1 MPSGVVLVIE
11 DEEYVADLLATA
23 IREAGYEVIFCA
35 TAEAGLSTAC
45 TLEPECIVC
54 DIGLPDHDGYWVA
67 RNVRTQPSRV
77 SVTPFLFLSALDD
90 QQSRLEG
97 FHVGADVYM
106 TKPFRVSEVVAQ
118 IGALVQMASRLRQRR
133 DSLMSIPASVD
144 QTAIEGDLSQMSIAT
159 VLTVL
164 EMERRSG
171 VFEVTSKKRR
181 AQLDIAEGCIVQG
194 TVGGTRVSA
203 LAALRTM
210 LGWKVGR
217 FAFIPGSRPVPSER
231 KSIAAYLLE
240 ATRLEDES
248 TRVELE
254 IPPSRRRPE
263 PRFATTALG
272 GPSSLLED
280 VAPPSSRAPLS
291 SHAAI
296 EERLRLG
303 PGVTPRKGPDSAVS
317 ISAAP
322 PAPPAPPSLELNFEL
337 EPAPAGTP
345 PTLRSLARMA
355 KPPSSRRGAESEPP
369 TLPRG
374 QGRASASRPPSRRP
388 AVPPPS
394 TSGEGEDEDED
405 ELEWAEMDAHPHATL
420 APPTTQ
426 RASLH
431 APPRTSAVPQ
441 PPRPAPPRPPR
452 PDSKKR

>member
-280 VAPPSSRAPLS
+280 VAPPSSRAPRLNDS
-291 SHAAI
+291 AAV

-303 PGVTPRKGPDSAVS
+303 PGVTPRKGPDGAVS
-317 ISAAP
+317 ISDVP
-322 PAPPAPPSLELNFEL
+322 HVPHVPHGPPSLELSFEL

-369 TLPRG
+369 TVPRG
-374 QGRASASRPPSRRP
+374 QGRTLASRPPSRRP
-388 AVPPPS
+388 AAPS
-394 TSGEGEDEDED
+394 PSGEGED
-405 ELEWAEMDAHPHATL
+405 ELEWAEMDALRHATL
-420 APPTTQ
+420 VPPATQ

-431 APPRTSAVPQ
+431 APPRASAVPQ
-441 PPRPAPPRPPR
+441 PPRPVPPRPPR

>member
-144 QTAIEGDLSQMSIAT
+144 QTAIEGDLSHMSIAT

-217 FAFIPGSRPVPSER
+217 FAFIAGSRPVPSER

-280 VAPPSSRAPLS
+280 VAPPSSRAPRLNDS
-291 SHAAI
+291 AAI

-317 ISAAP
+317 ISGTP
-322 PAPPAPPSLELNFEL
+322 HAPPSLELNFEL

-374 QGRASASRPPSRRP
+374 QGRTSASRRP

-394 TSGEGEDEDED
+394 PSGEGDD

-420 APPTTQ
+420 APPATQ

-431 APPRTSAVPQ
+431 ASPRASAVPQ
-441 PPRPAPPRPPR
+441 PPRPVPPRPPR

>member
-11 DEEYVADLLATA
+11 DEEYVADLLASA
-23 IREAGYEVIFCA
+23 IREAGYEVIFCS

-106 TKPFRVSEVVAQ
+106 TKPFRVGEVVAQ
-118 IGALVQMASRLRQRR
+118 IDALVQMASRLRQRR
-133 DSLMSIPASVD
+133 DSLMSIPAAVD

-254 IPPSRRRPE
+254 LPPSRRRAE
-263 PRFATTALG
+263 PRTGTTALG
-272 GPSSLLED
+272 GPSSILDD
-280 VAPPSSRAPLS
+280 VAPPSSRAPL
-291 SHAAI
+291 

-303 PGVTPRKGPDSAVS
+303 PASVAPRRASDGAIAIADVPRV
-317 ISAAP
+317 
-322 PAPPAPPSLELNFEL
+322 PPSLELSFDL
-337 EPAPAGTP
+337 EAAPPVTP

-355 KPPSSRRGAESEPP
+355 QPPSSRRGPERGPESEPP
-369 TLPRG
+369 TVPRG
-374 QGRASASRPPSRRP
+374 QGRTASRPPSGRATAPP
-388 AVPPPS
+388 ASP
-394 TSGEGEDEDED
+394 GREGQPES
-405 ELEWAEMDAHPHATL
+405 AEEGAGSRGTL
-420 APPTTQ
+420 APPAT
-426 RASLH
+426 RPAS
-431 APPRTSAVPQ
+431 AESAPRTSGLPQ
-441 PPRPAPPRPPR
+441 SPRPVPPRPPR
-452 PDSKKR
+452 PDTKKR

>member
-1 MPSGVVLVIE
+1 MPSGVVLVVE

-23 IREAGYEVIFCA
+23 IREAGYEVIFCS

-254 IPPSRRRPE
+254 LPASRRRQE
-263 PRFATTALG
+263 PRTGTTALG
-272 GPSSLLED
+272 GPSSILDD
-280 VAPPSSRAPLS
+280 VAPPSSRAPIL
-291 SHAAI
+291 
-296 EERLRLG
+296 EERLRVG
-303 PGVTPRKGPDSAVS
+303 PA
-317 ISAAP
+317 SAAP
-322 PAPPAPPSLELNFEL
+322 RRASDGAVAIADVSHAPPSLELSFEL
-337 EPAPAGTP
+337 EAAAPVAP
-345 PTLRSLARMA
+345 PTLRSLARGT
-355 KPPSSRRGAESEPP
+355 KPPSSRRGPERGPESEPP
-369 TLPRG
+369 TVPRG
-374 QGRASASRPPSRRP
+374 QGRTSASRPPSGR
-388 AVPPPS
+388 ATTPP
-394 TSGEGEDEDED
+394 TSPGREEQPEPEIEEGT
-405 ELEWAEMDAHPHATL
+405 ASRGTV
-420 APPTTQ
+420 APPTA
-426 RASLH
+426 RPASLD
-431 APPRTSAVPQ
+431 AAPRTSGVPQ
-441 PPRPAPPRPPR
+441 PPRPVPPRPPR
-452 PDSKKR
+452 PDTKKR

>member
-23 IREAGYEVIFCA
+23 IREAGYEVIFCS

-106 TKPFRVSEVVAQ
+106 TKPFRVGEVVAQ

-210 LGWKVGR
+210 LSWKVGR

-254 IPPSRRRPE
+254 LPPSRRRTE
-263 PRFATTALG
+263 PRIGTTALG
-272 GPSSLLED
+272 GPSSILDD
-280 VAPPSSRAPLS
+280 VAPPSSRAPL
-291 SHAAI
+291 
-296 EERLRLG
+296 EERLRFG
-303 PGVTPRKGPDSAVS
+303 PGVASRRASDGAVAISDVPHGPHG
-317 ISAAP
+317 P
-322 PAPPAPPSLELNFEL
+322 HGPPSLELSFEL
-337 EPAPAGTP
+337 EAAPPVTP

-355 KPPSSRRGAESEPP
+355 KPPSSRRGPESEPP
-369 TLPRG
+369 TMPRG
-374 QGRASASRPPSRRP
+374 QGQTSASPSRPPSGRATAPP
-388 AVPPPS
+388 ASPGREGQPEMAQTEAPS
-394 TSGEGEDEDED
+394 RG
-405 ELEWAEMDAHPHATL
+405 TL
-420 APPTTQ
+420 APPAT
-426 RASLH
+426 RPAS
-431 APPRTSAVPQ
+431 ADAGQRTSAAPQ
-441 PPRPAPPRPPR
+441 PPRPVPPRPPR
-452 PDSKKR
+452 PETKKR

>member
-23 IREAGYEVIFCA
+23 IREAGYEVIFCS

-194 TVGGTRVSA
+194 TVGGTHVSA

-217 FAFIPGSRPVPSER
+217 FAFIPGDRPVPPER

-254 IPPSRRRPE
+254 LSPSRRRQE
-263 PRFATTALG
+263 PRTGTAALG
-272 GPSSLLED
+272 GPSSILD
-280 VAPPSSRAPLS
+280 DMAPPSSRAPLL
-291 SHAAI
+291 
-296 EERLRLG
+296 EERLRVG
-303 PGVTPRKGPDSAVS
+303 PA
-317 ISAAP
+317 SAAP
-322 PAPPAPPSLELNFEL
+322 RRAGDGAVAISEAPPSLELSFEL
-337 EPAPAGTP
+337 EAAPAVAP
-345 PTLRSLARMA
+345 PTLRSLARGT
-355 KPPSSRRGAESEPP
+355 KPPSSRRGTESEPP
-369 TLPRG
+369 TVPRG
-374 QGRASASRPPSRRP
+374 QGRTSASRPPSGRATTAPASPGREREEEPEIAEGAASSHGAITPSTARP
-388 AVPPPS
+388 AS
-394 TSGEGEDEDED
+394 
-405 ELEWAEMDAHPHATL
+405 LDAA
-420 APPTTQ
+420 
-426 RASLH
+426 
-431 APPRTSAVPQ
+431 PRTSGLPQ
-441 PPRPAPPRPPR
+441 PPPRPPR
-452 PDSKKR
+452 PDTKKR

>member
-23 IREAGYEVIFCA
+23 IREAGYEIIYCA

-54 DIGLPDHDGYWVA
+54 DVGLPDHDGYWVA

-106 TKPFRVSEVVAQ
+106 TKPFRVGDVVAQ

-171 VFEVTSKKRR
+171 VFEVSSKKRR

-203 LAALRTM
+203 LGALRTM
-210 LGWKVGR
+210 LAWKVGR
-217 FAFIPGSRPVPSER
+217 FAFIPGSHPVPSER

-248 TRVELE
+248 TRVDLQL
-254 IPPSRRRPE
+254 PPSRRRPE
-263 PRFATTALG
+263 PRIATTALG
-272 GPSSLLED
+272 GPSSLLDD
-280 VAPPSSRAPLS
+280 VAPPSSRAPL
-291 SHAAI
+291 
-296 EERLRLG
+296 EERLRRG
-303 PGVTPRKGPDSAVS
+303 PGATPRKAADSVLTISDVPPS
-317 ISAAP
+317 IELSFELEAAP
-322 PAPPAPPSLELNFEL
+322 PGA
-337 EPAPAGTP
+337 P

-355 KPPSSRRGAESEPP
+355 AQPPSSRRGAAESEPP
-369 TLPRG
+369 TVPRG
-374 QGRASASRPPSRRP
+374 KSWPSPSRPPSRRP
-388 AVPPPS
+388 TESPPS
-394 TSGEGEDEDED
+394 PGRAGEGQRAVEKGD
-405 ELEWAEMDAHPHATL
+405 LSRGTL
-420 APPTTQ
+420 APS
-426 RASLH
+426 ASQP
-431 APPRTSAVPQ
+431 ASDEGPSRTSPVPQ
-441 PPRPAPPRPPR
+441 RPVPARPPR
-452 PDSKKR
+452 PDAKKR

>member
-23 IREAGYEVIFCA
+23 IREEGYEVILCD
-35 TAEAGLSTAC
+35 TAEAGLQAAC
-45 TLEPECIVC
+45 SLEPECIVC

-67 RNVRTQPSRV
+67 RNVRTHPSRV

-106 TKPFRVSEVVAQ
+106 TKPFRASEVVAQ

-133 DSLMSIPASVD
+133 DSLLSIPTAAD

-171 VFEVTSKKRR
+171 MFEVTSKKRR
-181 AQLDIAEGCIVQG
+181 AQLDIAEGCILQG

-217 FAFIPGSRPVPSER
+217 FAFTPGTRPQPAER

-248 TRVELE
+248 TRVELPM
-254 IPPSRRRPE
+254 PPTRRRPE
-263 PRFATTALG
+263 PRIATTALG
-272 GPSSLLED
+272 GPSSIPD
-280 VAPPSSRAPLS
+280 DIAPPSSRAPP
-291 SHAAI
+291 
-296 EERLRLG
+296 EGRLRRG
-303 PGVTPRKGPDSAVS
+303 GGATSRKGTEARVS
-317 ISAAP
+317 ISNTP
-322 PAPPAPPSLELNFEL
+322 PSAPPSLELNLEFESS
-337 EPAPAGTP
+337 PPSSTAGTP
-345 PTLRSLARMA
+345 PTLRSLARMT
-355 KPPSSRRGAESEPP
+355 KPPSSRSGAGAESEPP
-369 TLPRG
+369 TVPRG
-374 QGRASASRPPSRRP
+374 QGRTAASRPPGRRQSAQPPAAPSREREEGP
-388 AVPPPS
+388 AERSVRS
-394 TSGEGEDEDED
+394 RGTI
-405 ELEWAEMDAHPHATL
+405 
-420 APPTTQ
+420 APPATQ
-426 RASLH
+426 PASRD
-431 APPRTSAVPQ
+431 AAPRTSPVPQ
-441 PPRPAPPRPPR
+441 APRPVPARPPR

>member
-280 VAPPSSRAPLS
+280 VAPPSSRAPRS
-291 SHAAI
+291 NDSAAI

-303 PGVTPRKGPDSAVS
+303 PGVTPRKGPDGAVS
-317 ISAAP
+317 ISD
-322 PAPPAPPSLELNFEL
+322 APPSLELNFEL

-374 QGRASASRPPSRRP
+374 QGRTSPSRPPSRRP
-388 AVPPPS
+388 AVPPSPS
-394 TSGEGEDEDED
+394 GEDERVD

-420 APPTTQ
+420 APPATQ

-431 APPRTSAVPQ
+431 APPRASAVPQ
-441 PPRPAPPRPPR
+441 PPRPVPPRPPR

>member
-23 IREAGYEVIFCA
+23 IREEGYEVILCD
-35 TAEAGLSTAC
+35 TAEAGLQTAC
-45 TLEPECIVC
+45 SLEPECIVC

-67 RNVRTQPSRV
+67 RNVRTHPSRV

-106 TKPFRVSEVVAQ
+106 TKPFRASEVVAQ

-133 DSLMSIPASVD
+133 DSLLSIPTAAD

-181 AQLDIAEGCIVQG
+181 AQLDIAEGCILQG

-217 FAFIPGSRPVPSER
+217 FAFTPGARPAPAER

-248 TRVELE
+248 TRVELP
-254 IPPSRRRPE
+254 IPPTRRRPE
-263 PRFATTALG
+263 PRIATTALG
-272 GPSSLLED
+272 GPSSIPD
-280 VAPPSSRAPLS
+280 DIAPPSSRAPLEGRMRRGGG
-291 SHAAI
+291 AAS
-296 EERLRLG
+296 
-303 PGVTPRKGPDSAVS
+303 RKGAEARVS
-317 ISAAP
+317 ISN
-322 PAPPAPPSLELNFEL
+322 APPSLELNLEFESS
-337 EPAPAGTP
+337 PPSSTSGTP
-345 PTLRSLARMA
+345 PTLRSLARMT
-355 KPPSSRRGAESEPP
+355 KPPSSRNGAESEPP
-369 TLPRG
+369 TVPRG
-374 QGRASASRPPSRRP
+374 QGKSSGSRPPGRRQSAQPPAAGPGRDEGQAERSVRSRG
-388 AVPPPS
+388 
-394 TSGEGEDEDED
+394 T
-405 ELEWAEMDAHPHATL
+405 M
-420 APPTTQ
+420 APPATQ
-426 RASLH
+426 PASRD
-431 APPRTSAVPQ
+431 AAPRTSPVPQ
-441 PPRPAPPRPPR
+441 GPPRPVPVRPPR

>member
-23 IREAGYEVIFCA
+23 IREAGYEVIFCS

-90 QQSRLEG
+90 QEARLEG

-194 TVGGTRVSA
+194 IVGGTRVSA

-254 IPPSRRRPE
+254 LPASRRRQE
-263 PRFATTALG
+263 PRTGTTALG
-272 GPSSLLED
+272 GPSSILDD
-280 VAPPSSRAPLS
+280 VAPPSSRAPS
-291 SHAAI
+291 I
-296 EERLRLG
+296 EERLRGG
-303 PGVTPRKGPDSAVS
+303 PA
-317 ISAAP
+317 SAAP
-322 PAPPAPPSLELNFEL
+322 RRASDGAIAISDVRHVPHVPHAPPSLELSFEL
-337 EPAPAGTP
+337 EAAPPVAP
-345 PTLRSLARMA
+345 PTLRSLARMT
-355 KPPSSRRGAESEPP
+355 KPPSSRRGSERGPESEPP
-369 TLPRG
+369 TVPRG
-374 QGRASASRPPSRRP
+374 QGRTSASQPPSARATTPP
-388 AVPPPS
+388 ASPDRDDQPEIAEGAASRGTS
-394 TSGEGEDEDED
+394 T
-405 ELEWAEMDAHPHATL
+405 
-420 APPTTQ
+420 PPTT
-426 RASLH
+426 RPASLDT
-431 APPRTSAVPQ
+431 APRTSAIPQ

-452 PDSKKR
+452 PDTKKR

>member
-1 MPSGVVLVIE
+1 MPSGVVLVVE

-23 IREAGYEVIFCA
+23 IREAGYEVIFCS

-194 TVGGTRVSA
+194 TVGGTRVPA

-254 IPPSRRRPE
+254 LPASRRRQE
-263 PRFATTALG
+263 PRTGTTALG
-272 GPSSLLED
+272 GPSSILDD
-280 VAPPSSRAPLS
+280 VAPPSSRAPI
-291 SHAAI
+291 I
-296 EERLRLG
+296 EERLRVG
-303 PGVTPRKGPDSAVS
+303 PV
-317 ISAAP
+317 SAAP
-322 PAPPAPPSLELNFEL
+322 RRASDGAVAIADVPHAPPSLELSFEL
-337 EPAPAGTP
+337 EAAAPVAP
-345 PTLRSLARMA
+345 PTLRSLARMT
-355 KPPSSRRGAESEPP
+355 KPPSSRRGPERGPESEPP
-369 TLPRG
+369 TVPRG
-374 QGRASASRPPSRRP
+374 QGRTSASQPPSGRATTPPASPGRAGQPEIAEGAASRGTITPPTARP
-388 AVPPPS
+388 AS
-394 TSGEGEDEDED
+394 
-405 ELEWAEMDAHPHATL
+405 LDAA
-420 APPTTQ
+420 Q
-426 RASLH
+426 
-431 APPRTSAVPQ
+431 RTSALPQ
-441 PPRPAPPRPPR
+441 PPRPVPPRPPR
-452 PDSKKR
+452 PDTKKR

>member
-254 IPPSRRRPE
+254 SPPSRRRPE

-280 VAPPSSRAPLS
+280 VAPPSSRAPRLNDS
-291 SHAAI
+291 AAV

-303 PGVTPRKGPDSAVS
+303 AGVTPRKGPDGAVS
-317 ISAAP
+317 ISDVP
-322 PAPPAPPSLELNFEL
+322 HAPPSLELSFEL

-374 QGRASASRPPSRRP
+374 QGRTSASRPPSRRP
-388 AVPPPS
+388 ATPPPS
-394 TSGEGEDEDED
+394 ASGEGED
-405 ELEWAEMDAHPHATL
+405 ELEWAEMDALPHATL
-420 APPTTQ
+420 TPPATQ

-431 APPRTSAVPQ
+431 APPRASAVPQ
-441 PPRPAPPRPPR
+441 PPRPVPPRPPR

>member
-11 DEEYVADLLATA
+11 DEEYIADLLATA

-90 QQSRLEG
+90 QEARLEG

-106 TKPFRVSEVVAQ
+106 TKPFRVGEVVAQ

-133 DSLMSIPASVD
+133 DSLMSIPTSVD

-171 VFEVTSKKRR
+171 VFEVSSKKRR
-181 AQLDIAEGCIVQG
+181 AQLDIAEGCIVEG
-194 TVGGTRVSA
+194 TVGGTRASA

-210 LGWKVGR
+210 LSWKVGR
-217 FAFIPGSRPVPSER
+217 FAFVPGVRPLPAQR
-231 KSIAAYLLE
+231 TSIAAYLLE

-248 TRVELE
+248 ARVELPL
-254 IPPSRRRPE
+254 PPSRRRPE
-263 PRFATTALG
+263 PRSATTALG
-272 GPSSLLED
+272 GPSSILDD
-280 VAPPSSRAPLS
+280 VAPPSSRVVS
-291 SHAAI
+291 
-296 EERLRLG
+296 EERLRRG
-303 PGVTPRKGPDSAVS
+303 PT
-317 ISAAP
+317 
-322 PAPPAPPSLELNFEL
+322 PAPPKGSDPGVAISDGPPSLELNFEFEL
-337 EPAPAGTP
+337 ATPAAP
-345 PTLRSLARMA
+345 PTLPSLARRTA
-355 KPPSSRRGAESEPP
+355 RPSSQRGVRVEESEPP

-374 QGRASASRPPSRRP
+374 GSRPPPSRPSSPGRERQS
-388 AVPPPS
+388 AVD
-394 TSGEGEDEDED
+394 TGELSRG
-405 ELEWAEMDAHPHATL
+405 TL
-420 APPTTQ
+420 APPETQPASHEGPQ
-426 RASLH
+426 RAT
-431 APPRTSAVPQ
+431 PI
-441 PPRPAPPRPPR
+441 PPRPAPARPPR
-452 PDSKKR
+452 PDAKKR

>member
-23 IREAGYEVIFCA
+23 IREAGYEVIYCA

-54 DIGLPDHDGYWVA
+54 DVGLPDHDGYWVA

-106 TKPFRVSEVVAQ
+106 TKPFRVTEVVAQ

-171 VFEVTSKKRR
+171 VFEVISKKRR

-210 LGWKVGR
+210 LAWKVGR
-217 FAFIPGSRPVPSER
+217 FAFVPGSRPVPSER

-248 TRVELE
+248 ARVELPM
-254 IPPSRRRPE
+254 PPSRRRPE
-263 PRFATTALG
+263 PRIATTALG
-272 GPSSLLED
+272 GPSSIPDD
-280 VAPPSSRAPLS
+280 VAPPSSRAPL
-291 SHAAI
+291 
-296 EERLRLG
+296 EELLRRQ
-303 PGVTPRKGPDSAVS
+303 PG
-317 ISAAP
+317 AAP
-322 PAPPAPPSLELNFEL
+322 RRAADGALAISDAPPSLELSFEL
-337 EPAPAGTP
+337 EAAPP
-345 PTLRSLARMA
+345 PTLRSLARMTA
-355 KPPSSRRGAESEPP
+355 KPPSSRRGADESDPP
-369 TLPRG
+369 TVPRG
-374 QGRASASRPPSRRP
+374 HGRLSPSKPPSRRTT
-388 AVPPPS
+388 APPS
-394 TSGEGEDEDED
+394 SPVRSGEPGAVESG
-405 ELEWAEMDAHPHATL
+405 AVSRATP
-420 APPTTQ
+420 APP
-426 RASLH
+426 ASFD

-441 PPRPAPPRPPR
+441 PPRPVPPRPPR